1 MEIESCSSG
10 GARVDFGIL
19 NYTKRFWASDCND
32 ALERQSI
39 QRGFSYF
46 LPPEV
51 MGLSYWPRQKPYHQ
65 PST

>member
-51 MGLSYWPRQKPYHQ
+51 MELSYWPRQKPYHQ